1 MATNQ
6 TIKQS
11 VSTTVSAGGT
21 KQKSSGSK
29 GMSQITLATFMGLT
43 FALVAGPYYSTLTA
57 TGWNMFLYMGIAAIG
72 FALPIAL
79 ISGEFGTTFPGKG
92 GPELWVKNTLG
103 PKWGFVTSWLIWM
116 AMIPSML
123 VVGTGFAPTV
133 ALLIGHEEL
142 IENQVFTLAV
152 ILALV
157 WTMTLL
163 NLKFDMA
170 KLNGKFG
177 IWLGFYIPVVMLFV
191 LGLYMFIK
199 FGFNPDSILGKF
211 EPSKLLPSSLTSGSG
226 MYFSGIIFI
235 FLGIEMSS
243 VFITRLKNPS
253 KQYAKGVIG
262 ALIMLAVLSLAN
274 SFLIANVIPAGKIQL
289 NNTAQPLQI
298 FADKLGLPY
307 IIVQIFCLMLIMS
320 VLTNMSTWFVSASKT
335 MTQSAL
341 NGDFPPKLKFW
352 KTNKFNACPSLL
364 MVQAVLISLLSVA
377 YVVIPGINKVF
388 IIITNTG
395 TVLYCLAYTLMT
407 LGYIKMRRENP
418 NESHPF
424 KVGKKGNGLA
434 YAISIL
440 LLVTI
445 VFALTVTFMNNTM
458 LNLVFVAVFALVFFM
473 IPLVIYKNRKPSWKI
488 TDDTGSATKQAN

>member
-1 MATNQ
+1 MSTNQ
-6 TIKQS
+6 SINQS
-11 VSTTVSAGGT
+11 TSTTSST
-21 KQKSSGSK
+21 NSSSKSNGAGSK
-29 GMSQITLATFMGLT
+29 ALSKISLVTFMGLT
-43 FALVAGPYYSTLTA
+43 FSLVAGPYYSTLTA

-79 ISGEFGTTFPGKG
+79 ISGEFGTTFPGRG

-103 PKWGFVTSWLIWM
+103 SKWGFVTSWLIWM

-133 ALLIGHEEL
+133 ALLIGRKEL
-142 IENQVFTLAV
+142 IENQTFTLIV
-152 ILALV
+152 ILLLV

-170 KLNGKFG
+170 KINGKFG

-199 FGFNPDSILGKF
+199 FGFNSDSILGHF
-211 EPSKLLPSSLTSGSG
+211 EASKLIPSSLTSGSG
-226 MYFSGIIFI
+226 MYFSGVIFI

-243 VFITRLKNPS
+243 VFITRLNNPR

-298 FADKLGLPY
+298 FAEQLGLPY
-307 IIVQIFCLMLIMS
+307 FIVQIFCLMLIVS
-320 VLTNMSTWFVSASKT
+320 VFTNMSTWFVSASKT

-364 MVQAVLISLLSVA
+364 MVQAILISLLSVA

-407 LGYIKMRRENP
+407 IGYLKMRSKNP
-418 NESHPF
+418 DQVHPF
-424 KVGKKGNGLA
+424 RVGKKGNGLA
-434 YAISIL
+434 YFVSIL

-445 VFALTVTFMNNTM
+445 VFALTITFMNNSM
-458 LNLVFVAVFALVFFM
+458 LNLVFVAVFTIVFFM
-473 IPLVIYKNRKPSWKI
+473 IPLIIYKNRKPSWKI
-488 TDDTGSATKQAN
+488 TDENKTSIK